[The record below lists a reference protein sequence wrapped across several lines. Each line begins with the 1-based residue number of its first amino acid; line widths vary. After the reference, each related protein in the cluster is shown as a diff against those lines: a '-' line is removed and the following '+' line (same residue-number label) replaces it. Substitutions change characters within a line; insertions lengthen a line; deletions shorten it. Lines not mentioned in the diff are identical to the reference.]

1 MSQSEPLLV
10 YTTWPDAESA
20 RAFAA
25 EAVSAGLAACANLL
39 GPMTAIYRWQ
49 GAVEQAQEA
58 PLLLKTTRAA
68 AEALRGRFLE
78 RHPYDTPA
86 FVALPV
92 DAAASHGGYLAW
104 LAAETGHAGR
114 PGTG

>member
-1 MSQSEPLLV
+1 MSEPLLV

-25 EAVSAGLAACANLL
+25 EAVADRLAACANLL
-39 GPMTAIYRWQ
+39 APMTSIYRWQ

-58 PLLLKTTRAA
+58 PLLLKTTRGAVD
-68 AEALRGRFLE
+68 ALRARFLE
-78 RHPYDTPA
+78 RHPYETPA

-92 DAAASHGGYLAW
+92 DAAASHGGYLGW
-104 LAAETGHAGR
+104 LAAETGHAV
-114 PGTG
+114 

>member
-1 MSQSEPLLV
+1 MSEPTLLV

-25 EAVSAGLAACANLL
+25 EAVADRLAACANLL
-39 GPMTAIYRWQ
+39 GPMTSIYRWQ
-49 GAVEQAQEA
+49 GAVEQAEET

-68 AEALRGRFLE
+68 VEALRVRFLE

-86 FVALPV
+86 FVALPL
-92 DAAASHGGYLAW
+92 DPTASHGAFLDW
-104 LAAETGHAGR
+104 IAAETGVEG
-114 PGTG
+114 G